1 MMPIRTAVALLLV
14 AAASAAHAQPRVYV
28 TNEKSGDVSV
38 IDTITNTVTSTIE
51 VGKRPRGVR
60 IRGDGKVVF
69 VALSGSPIAPPG
81 VGARKVPPADRSADG
96 IGVIDVE
103 TGRLRE
109 KFESG
114 SDPEGV
120 SLSKDDQFLFASN
133 ADEAAVSIIELRTR
147 KPVAKLTV
155 GTDPEGVATSPD
167 GKWVYV
173 TCAGTNEVYVID
185 TAKRTIATK
194 FKTGARP
201 RQIAFHPKGTKAYV
215 TCENGSCVSV
225 VDVSLHKE
233 TRQIRPE
240 GKPVRPMGIV
250 MAPDGTRAYVTTGSS
265 KSVLVI
271 STGGDE
277 ITGTIADVGGRPWG
291 IGITPDGKNLYTA
304 NGPSND
310 VSVIDVATMAVKQ
323 KIPAGN
329 SPWGIAVAE

>member
-1 MMPIRTAVALLLV
+1 MRILILLSVLLS
-14 AAASAAHAQPRVYV
+14 AASAAIAQPRVYV

-38 IDTITNTVTSTIE
+38 IDTITNSVTSTIE

-81 VGARKVPPADRSADG
+81 VDARKLPPPDKSADG

-103 TGRLRE
+103 SQHLRE
-109 KFESG
+109 KIASG
-114 SDPEGV
+114 SDPEDF

-133 ADEAAVSIIELRTR
+133 EDEAAVSIIELRTR
-147 KPVAKLTV
+147 KPVAKLKV
-155 GTDPEGVATSPD
+155 GTEPEGVATSPD

-173 TCAGTNEVYVID
+173 TCEGTNEVYVID
-185 TAKRTIATK
+185 TAKRAIATK

-201 RQIAFHPKGTKAYV
+201 RQIAFHPKGGKAYV

-225 VDVSLHKE
+225 IDVSKHKE
-233 TRQIRPE
+233 IKQIRPE

-250 MAPDGTRAYVTTGSS
+250 MSPDGTKAYVTTGRS

-271 STGGDE
+271 STGGDT
-277 ITGTIADVGGRPWG
+277 ITGTIPDVGDRPWG
-291 IGITPDGKNLYTA
+291 IGVTPDGKFLYTA

-310 VSVIDVATMAVKQ
+310 VSVIDVASLTVQ
-323 KIPAGN
+323 TRIPAGN
-329 SPWGIAVAE
+329 SPWGIAVSGDE